1 MEFLRPSNVR
11 PSSIGVRHSGEI
23 FEAVVTP
30 FPLDGGDLLAGGFDA
45 QASEIFDQFAQVLTE
60 AGLEKTDVTTARIY
74 LHNVDADA
82 ASMNKHWKAFFGD
95 HPPCRLCIGANL
107 QSGMLIEISFVAEVP
122 AP

>member
-1 MEFLRPSNVR
+1 VR